1 MNFFSKF
8 KKLGLV
14 MGSLVLPCAIFAQES
29 SNPIDLSAAGTAADN
44 ISSAMSSLL
53 TGKVLDALLVVL
65 GALVVLWVVRKIPS
79 WIGAGRA

>member
-1 MNFFSKF
+1 MNFVSKF
-8 KKLGLV
+8 KKVGLV
-14 MGSLVLPCAIFAQES
+14 MGSLLLPVAMFAQEGE
-29 SNPIDLSAAGTAADN
+29 NPIDLSAAADAADD
-44 ISSAMSSLL
+44 ISSALSTLL

>member
-1 MNFFSKF
+1 MLKRVIYGAPVLF
-8 KKLGLV
+8 
-14 MGSLVLPCAIFAQES
+14 GSLAAFAQEAA
-29 SNPIDLSAAGTAADN
+29 NPFDLAKAGDAADT
-44 ISSAMSSLL
+44 ISQNMQSLL